1 MHTHI
6 SRLAG
11 VIFMLLLSYA
21 RCDALDIRER
31 AAMIDSLQGQL
42 SIAASAAD
50 SIKPLYEIF
59 DMSYGVERNKL
70 ANQLYITAK
79 QAKNDHVRLDML
91 RNISNQN
98 WRNDSIL
105 RYVSHELDGMK
116 QTPEVI
122 STRLFN
128 DMICIDNLLF
138 NEHASRTHE
147 QLLEYVRRYSNELP
161 TDNYD
166 RAVLLYAVCRYLGE
180 ETRGDLLENYLEL
193 LDRLVETMDLPDG
206 AVRRLI
212 YNRAAPIFFENGNYP
227 KVIETDMKLLHEIDS
242 LQLSYENEGRVYYNA
257 PIHRYKSYRRML
269 GCFPVLSDSD
279 VEDIYG
285 KILSLADRNPT
296 VASDLEHNERAHIYY
311 AMATGDYQ
319 RAKKMLLKQVD
330 APAHTALR
338 LSMLRMLKDAA
349 NKTGDEQ
356 ILLEVSQE
364 LNEELERQL
373 DSKCQERTRE
383 LELVYDLSNRLH
395 RNLQLEE
402 SSHLSTLRTRTTAIV
417 VGSVTLIGLAIL
429 ITILYRQNRRNS
441 RLANSLQHTNERLQ
455 KELDDLRGI
464 QEELTTLRDETRAA
478 DRRKTEFVNNMS
490 HEVKVPLATIAEY
503 AQLITD
509 CIPEKQ
515 RAYLERFAS
524 IIHLNVKL
532 VTRLVNDVLDTES
545 IENDQ
550 LSLEIRPAAVNDI
563 CRLAIDNVFECG
575 RPDKPGINFV
585 FKPGGD
591 NDLLVETDGQRVS
604 QVLVN
609 LLTNAV
615 KFSEKGTITLS
626 YSIDPAAN
634 RLEFVVADQGSGI
647 PDGQE
652 EAIFDRFRRLDHTTP
667 GFGLGL
673 YISRLIAS
681 VLGGSLNVDTAYRG
695 GARFVFTIPA
705 KAQQ

>member
-1 MHTHI
+1 MHIHI

-11 VIFMLLLSYA
+11 IIFLLFLSYTH
-21 RCDALDIRER
+21 CNALDSRER

-42 SIAASAAD
+42 SIAPTAAD
-50 SIKPLYEIF
+50 SIKPLYDIF
-59 DMSYGVERNKL
+59 DMSYGLERDKL
-70 ANQLYITAK
+70 AHQLYLTAR
-79 QAKNDHVRLDML
+79 QAKNDPVRLDML
-91 RNISNQN
+91 RNIANQN

-105 RYVSHELDGMK
+105 QYVSSELKSMK

-122 STRLFN
+122 STRLFT

-138 NEHASRTHE
+138 NEHAGRSRE
-147 QLLEYVRRYSNELP
+147 QLLEYVRRYSNEVP
-161 TDNYD
+161 SDDYD

-180 ETRGDLLENYLEL
+180 ETRGDLLENYLER
-193 LDRLVETMDLPDG
+193 LDKLVETMNLPDG

-242 LQLSYENEGRVYYNA
+242 LQLSYEEEGRVYYNA

-269 GCFPVLSDSD
+269 GCFPVLSDSE
-279 VEDIYG
+279 VEDLYG
-285 KILSLADRNPT
+285 KILSLADMNT
-296 VASDLEHNERAHIYY
+296 TIAGDLERNERAHIYY

-319 RAKKMLLKQVD
+319 RAKKMLLKQID
-330 APAHTALR
+330 SPAHTALR

-349 NKTGDEQ
+349 NKTGDGQ
-356 ILLEVSQE
+356 ILLEASQE
-364 LNEELERQL
+364 LNNELERQL
-373 DSKCQERTRE
+373 DTKCQERTRE
-383 LELVYDLSNRLH
+383 LELVYDLSDLLH
-395 RNLQLEE
+395 RNSQLEE
-402 SSHLSTLRTRTTAIV
+402 SSHLTTLRARTIV
-417 VGSVTLIGLAIL
+417 TVIGAVAFIGLAL
-429 ITILYRQNRRNS
+429 LAAMLYRQNRRNR
-441 RLANSLQHTNERLQ
+441 RLAHHLRRANEKLQ
-455 KELDDLRGI
+455 KERDDLKGI
-464 QEELTTLRDETRAA
+464 QEELTTLRDEARAA

-490 HEVKVPLATIAEY
+490 HEVKVPLAAIAEY

-509 CIPEKQ
+509 CIPENQ
-515 RAYLERFAS
+515 RAYLDRFAS
-524 IIHLNVKL
+524 IINLNVKL

-550 LSLEIRPAAVNDI
+550 LSLEIRPTAVNDI
-563 CRLAIDNVFECG
+563 CHLAIDNVFECG
-575 RPDKPGINFV
+575 RPDKSDINFV
-585 FKPGGD
+585 FKPGAD
-591 NDLLVETDGQRVS
+591 NSLLVETDGQRVS

-615 KFSEKGTITLS
+615 KFSEKGTVTLS
-626 YSIDPAAN
+626 YTVDTAAN
-634 RLEFVVADQGSGI
+634 KLEFTVTDQGIGI

-681 VLGGSLNVDTAYRG
+681 VLGGSLKVDTAYRG
-695 GARFVFTIPA
+695 GARFIFTIPVR
-705 KAQQ
+705 AQQ

>member
-1 MHTHI
+1 MHIHI

-11 VIFMLLLSYA
+11 IIFLLFLSYTH
-21 RCDALDIRER
+21 CNALDRRER

-42 SIAASAAD
+42 SIAPTAAD
-50 SIKPLYEIF
+50 SIKPLYDIF
-59 DMSYGVERNKL
+59 DMSYGLERDKL
-70 ANQLYITAK
+70 AHQLYLTAR
-79 QAKNDHVRLDML
+79 QAKNDPVRLDML
-91 RNISNQN
+91 RNIANQN

-105 RYVSHELDGMK
+105 QYVSSELKSMK

-122 STRLFN
+122 STRLFT

-138 NEHASRTHE
+138 NEHAGRSRE
-147 QLLEYVRRYSNELP
+147 QLLEYVRRYSNEVP
-161 TDNYD
+161 SDDYD

-180 ETRGDLLENYLEL
+180 ETRGDLLENYLER
-193 LDRLVETMDLPDG
+193 LDKLVETMNLPDG

-242 LQLSYENEGRVYYNA
+242 LQLSYEEEGRVYYNA

-269 GCFPVLSDSD
+269 GCFPVLSDSE
-279 VEDIYG
+279 VEDLYG
-285 KILSLADRNPT
+285 KILSLADMNT
-296 VASDLEHNERAHIYY
+296 TIAGDLERNERAHIYY

-319 RAKKMLLKQVD
+319 RAKKMLLKQID
-330 APAHTALR
+330 SPAHTALR

-349 NKTGDEQ
+349 NKTGDGQ
-356 ILLEVSQE
+356 ILLEASQE
-364 LNEELERQL
+364 LNNELERQL
-373 DSKCQERTRE
+373 DTKCQERTRE
-383 LELVYDLSNRLH
+383 LELVYDLSDLLH
-395 RNLQLEE
+395 RNSQLEE
-402 SSHLSTLRTRTTAIV
+402 SSHLTTLRARTIV
-417 VGSVTLIGLAIL
+417 TVIGAVAFIGLAL
-429 ITILYRQNRRNS
+429 LAAMLYRQNRRNR
-441 RLANSLQHTNERLQ
+441 RLAHHLRRANEKLQ
-455 KELDDLRGI
+455 KERDDLKGI
-464 QEELTTLRDETRAA
+464 QEELTTLRDEARAA

-490 HEVKVPLATIAEY
+490 HEVKVPLAAIAEY

-509 CIPEKQ
+509 CIPENQ
-515 RAYLERFAS
+515 RAYLDRFAS
-524 IIHLNVKL
+524 IINLNVKL

-550 LSLEIRPAAVNDI
+550 LSLEIRPTAVNDI
-563 CRLAIDNVFECG
+563 CHLAIDNVFECG
-575 RPDKPGINFV
+575 RPDKSDINFV
-585 FKPGGD
+585 FKPGAD
-591 NDLLVETDGQRVS
+591 NSLLVETDGQRVS

-615 KFSEKGTITLS
+615 KFSEKGTVTLS
-626 YSIDPAAN
+626 YTVDTAAN
-634 RLEFVVADQGSGI
+634 KLEFTVTDQGIGI

-681 VLGGSLNVDTAYRG
+681 VLGGSLKVDTAYRG
-695 GARFVFTIPA
+695 GARFVFTIPVR
-705 KAQQ
+705 AQQ

>member
-1 MHTHI
+1 MHIHI

-11 VIFMLLLSYA
+11 IIFLLFLSYTH
-21 RCDALDIRER
+21 CNALDSRER

-42 SIAASAAD
+42 SIAPTAAD
-50 SIKPLYEIF
+50 SIKPLYDIF
-59 DMSYGVERNKL
+59 DMSYGLERDKL
-70 ANQLYITAK
+70 AHQLYLTAR
-79 QAKNDHVRLDML
+79 QAKNDPVRLDML
-91 RNISNQN
+91 RNIANQN

-105 RYVSHELDGMK
+105 QYVSSELKSMK

-122 STRLFN
+122 STRLFT

-138 NEHASRTHE
+138 NEHAGHSRE
-147 QLLEYVRRYSNELP
+147 QLLEYVRRYSNEVP
-161 TDNYD
+161 SDDYD

-180 ETRGDLLENYLEL
+180 ETRGDLLENYLER
-193 LDRLVETMDLPDG
+193 LDKLVETMNLPDG

-242 LQLSYENEGRVYYNA
+242 LQLSYEEEGRVYYNA

-269 GCFPVLSDSD
+269 GCFPVLSDSE
-279 VEDIYG
+279 VEDLYG
-285 KILSLADRNPT
+285 KILSLADMNT
-296 VASDLEHNERAHIYY
+296 TIAGDLERNERAHIYY

-319 RAKKMLLKQVD
+319 RAKKMLLKQID
-330 APAHTALR
+330 SPAHTALR

-349 NKTGDEQ
+349 NKTGDGQ
-356 ILLEVSQE
+356 ILLEASQE
-364 LNEELERQL
+364 LNNELERQL
-373 DSKCQERTRE
+373 DTKCQERTRE
-383 LELVYDLSNRLH
+383 LELVYDLSDLLH
-395 RNLQLEE
+395 RNSQLEE
-402 SSHLSTLRTRTTAIV
+402 SSHLTTLRARTIV
-417 VGSVTLIGLAIL
+417 TVIGAVAFIGLAL
-429 ITILYRQNRRNS
+429 LAAMLYRQNRRNR
-441 RLANSLQHTNERLQ
+441 RLAHHLRRANEKLQ
-455 KELDDLRGI
+455 KERDDLKGI
-464 QEELTTLRDETRAA
+464 QEELTTLRDEARAA

-490 HEVKVPLATIAEY
+490 HEVKVPLAAIAEY

-509 CIPEKQ
+509 CIPENQ
-515 RAYLERFAS
+515 RAYLDRFAS
-524 IIHLNVKL
+524 IINLNVKL

-550 LSLEIRPAAVNDI
+550 LSLEIRPTAVNDI
-563 CRLAIDNVFECG
+563 CHLAIDNVFECG
-575 RPDKPGINFV
+575 RPDKSDINFV
-585 FKPGGD
+585 FKPGAD
-591 NDLLVETDGQRVS
+591 NSLLVETDGQRVS

-615 KFSEKGTITLS
+615 KFSEKGTVTLS
-626 YSIDPAAN
+626 YTVDTAAN
-634 RLEFVVADQGSGI
+634 KLEFTVTDQGIGI

-681 VLGGSLNVDTAYRG
+681 VLGGSLKVDTAYRG
-695 GARFVFTIPA
+695 GARFIFTIPVR
-705 KAQQ
+705 AQQ

>member
-1 MHTHI
+1 MHIHI

-11 VIFMLLLSYA
+11 IIFLLFLSYTH
-21 RCDALDIRER
+21 CNALDSRER

-42 SIAASAAD
+42 SIAPTAAD
-50 SIKPLYEIF
+50 SIKPLYDIF
-59 DMSYGVERNKL
+59 DMSYGLERDKL
-70 ANQLYITAK
+70 AHQLYLTAR
-79 QAKNDHVRLDML
+79 QAKNDPVRLDML
-91 RNISNQN
+91 RNIANQN

-105 RYVSHELDGMK
+105 QYVSSELKSMK

-122 STRLFN
+122 STRLFT

-138 NEHASRTHE
+138 NEHAGRSRE
-147 QLLEYVRRYSNELP
+147 QLLEYVRRYSNEVP
-161 TDNYD
+161 SDDYD

-180 ETRGDLLENYLEL
+180 ETRGDLLENYLER
-193 LDRLVETMDLPDG
+193 LDKLVETMNLPDG

-242 LQLSYENEGRVYYNA
+242 LQLSYEEEGRVYYNA

-269 GCFPVLSDSD
+269 GCFPVLSDSE
-279 VEDIYG
+279 VEDLYG
-285 KILSLADRNPT
+285 KILSLADMNT
-296 VASDLEHNERAHIYY
+296 TIAGDLERNERAHIYY

-319 RAKKMLLKQVD
+319 RAKKMLLKQID
-330 APAHTALR
+330 SPAHTALR

-349 NKTGDEQ
+349 NKTGDGQ
-356 ILLEVSQE
+356 ILLEASQE
-364 LNEELERQL
+364 LNNELERQL
-373 DSKCQERTRE
+373 DTKCQERTRE
-383 LELVYDLSNRLH
+383 LELVYDLSDLLH
-395 RNLQLEE
+395 RNSQLEE
-402 SSHLSTLRTRTTAIV
+402 SSHLTTLRARTIV
-417 VGSVTLIGLAIL
+417 TVIGAVAFIGLAL
-429 ITILYRQNRRNS
+429 LAAMLYRQNRRNR
-441 RLANSLQHTNERLQ
+441 RLAHHLRRANEKLQ
-455 KELDDLRGI
+455 KERDDLKGI
-464 QEELTTLRDETRAA
+464 QEELTTLRDEARAA

-490 HEVKVPLATIAEY
+490 HEVKVPLAAIAEY

-509 CIPEKQ
+509 CIPENQ
-515 RAYLERFAS
+515 RAYLDRFAS
-524 IIHLNVKL
+524 IINLNVKL

-550 LSLEIRPAAVNDI
+550 LSLEIRPTAVNDI
-563 CRLAIDNVFECG
+563 CHLAIDNVFECG
-575 RPDKPGINFV
+575 RPDKSDINFV
-585 FKPGGD
+585 FKPGAD
-591 NDLLVETDGQRVS
+591 NSLLVETDGQRVS

-615 KFSEKGTITLS
+615 KFSEKGTVTLS
-626 YSIDPAAN
+626 YTVDTAAN
-634 RLEFVVADQGSGI
+634 KLEFTVTDQGIGI

-681 VLGGSLNVDTAYRG
+681 VLGGSLKVDTAYRG
-695 GARFVFTIPA
+695 GARFVFTIPVR
-705 KAQQ
+705 AQQ

>member
-1 MHTHI
+1 MHIHI

-11 VIFMLLLSYA
+11 IIFLLFLSYTH
-21 RCDALDIRER
+21 CNALDSRER

-42 SIAASAAD
+42 SIAPTAAD
-50 SIKPLYEIF
+50 SIKPLYDIF
-59 DMSYGVERNKL
+59 DMSYGLERDKL
-70 ANQLYITAK
+70 AHQLYLTAR
-79 QAKNDHVRLDML
+79 QAKNDPVRLDML
-91 RNISNQN
+91 RNIANQN

-105 RYVSHELDGMK
+105 QYVCSELKSMK

-122 STRLFN
+122 STRLFT

-138 NEHASRTHE
+138 NEHAGRSRE
-147 QLLEYVRRYSNELP
+147 QLLEYVRRYSNEVP
-161 TDNYD
+161 SDDYD

-180 ETRGDLLENYLEL
+180 ETRGDLLENYLER
-193 LDRLVETMDLPDG
+193 LDKLVETMNLPDG

-242 LQLSYENEGRVYYNA
+242 LQLSYEEEGRVYYNA

-269 GCFPVLSDSD
+269 GCFPVLSDSE
-279 VEDIYG
+279 VEDLYG
-285 KILSLADRNPT
+285 KILSLADMNT
-296 VASDLEHNERAHIYY
+296 TIAGDLERNERAHIYY

-319 RAKKMLLKQVD
+319 RAKKMLLKQID
-330 APAHTALR
+330 SPAHTALR

-349 NKTGDEQ
+349 NKTGDGQ
-356 ILLEVSQE
+356 ILLEASQE
-364 LNEELERQL
+364 LNNELERQL
-373 DSKCQERTRE
+373 DTKCQERTRE
-383 LELVYDLSNRLH
+383 LELVYDLSDLLH
-395 RNLQLEE
+395 RNSQLEE
-402 SSHLSTLRTRTTAIV
+402 SSHLTTLRARTIV
-417 VGSVTLIGLAIL
+417 TVIGAVAFIGLAL
-429 ITILYRQNRRNS
+429 LAAMLYRQNRRNR
-441 RLANSLQHTNERLQ
+441 RLAHHLRRANEKLQ
-455 KELDDLRGI
+455 KERDDLKGI
-464 QEELTTLRDETRAA
+464 QEELTTLRDEARAA

-490 HEVKVPLATIAEY
+490 HEVKVPLAAIAEY

-509 CIPEKQ
+509 CIPENQ
-515 RAYLERFAS
+515 RAYLDRFAS
-524 IIHLNVKL
+524 IINLNVKL

-550 LSLEIRPAAVNDI
+550 LSLEIRPTAVNDI
-563 CRLAIDNVFECG
+563 CHLAIDNVFECG
-575 RPDKPGINFV
+575 RPDKSDINFV
-585 FKPGGD
+585 FKPGAD
-591 NDLLVETDGQRVS
+591 NSLLVETDGQRVS

-615 KFSEKGTITLS
+615 KFSEKGTVTLS
-626 YSIDPAAN
+626 YTVDTAAN
-634 RLEFVVADQGSGI
+634 KLEFTVTDQGIGI

-681 VLGGSLNVDTAYRG
+681 VLGGSLKVDTSYRG
-695 GARFVFTIPA
+695 GARFVFTIPVR
-705 KAQQ
+705 AQQ

>member
-1 MHTHI
+1 MHIHI

-11 VIFMLLLSYA
+11 AVILLLLSYA
-21 RCDALDIRER
+21 PCRALDSRER

-42 SIAASAAD
+42 SIAPSATD
-50 SIKPLYEIF
+50 SIKPLYDIF
-59 DMSYGVERNKL
+59 DMSYGPERDRL
-70 ANQLYITAK
+70 ANQLYLTAK
-79 QAKNDHVRLDML
+79 QAQNDHVRLDML
-91 RNISNQN
+91 RNIANQN
-98 WRNDSIL
+98 WRNDSVL
-105 RYVSHELDGMK
+105 RYVSRELQGMK

-122 STRLFN
+122 STRLFT
-128 DMICIDNLLF
+128 DMIGIDNLLF
-138 NEHASRTHE
+138 NEQAGRSRE
-147 QLLEYVRRYSNELP
+147 QLLEYVRRYSNEVP
-161 TDNYD
+161 DNDYD

-180 ETRGDLLENYLEL
+180 ETRGELLENYLER
-193 LDRLVETMDLPDG
+193 LDKLVETMNLPDG

-227 KVIETDMKLLHEIDS
+227 KVMETDMKLLHEIDS
-242 LQLSYENEGRVYYNA
+242 LQLSYEEEGRVYYNA

-269 GCFPVLSDSD
+269 GCYPVLNDSE
-279 VEDIYG
+279 VEDLYG
-285 KILSLADRNPT
+285 KILSLADMNT
-296 VASDLEHNERAHIYY
+296 TIAGDLERNERAHIYY

-319 RAKKMLLKQVD
+319 RAKKMLLRQVD
-330 APAHTALR
+330 APAHVALR

-364 LNEELERQL
+364 LNKELERQL
-373 DSKCQERTRE
+373 DTKCQERTRE
-383 LELVYDLSNRLH
+383 LELVYDLSDLLH
-395 RNLQLEE
+395 RNSQLEE
-402 SSHLSTLRTRTTAIV
+402 SSHLTTLRARTIVSV
-417 VGSVTLIGLAIL
+417 VGSVALIGLAL
-429 ITILYRQNRRNS
+429 LAAMLYRQNRRNR
-441 RLANSLQHTNERLQ
+441 RLAHHLRRANEKLQ
-455 KELDDLRGI
+455 KERDDLRGI
-464 QEELTTLRDETRAA
+464 QEELTTLRDEARAA

-490 HEVKVPLATIAEY
+490 HEVKVPLAAIAEY

-509 CIPEKQ
+509 CIPESQ
-515 RAYLERFAS
+515 RAYLDRFAA
-524 IIHLNVKL
+524 IINLNVRL
-532 VTRLVNDVLDTES
+532 VTRLVNDVLETES
-545 IENDQ
+545 IENNK
-550 LSLEIRPAAVNDI
+550 LSLEIRPTSVNDM

-626 YSIDPAAN
+626 YSLDTAAN
-634 RLEFVVADQGSGI
+634 KLEFVVTDQGIGI

-681 VLGGSLNVDTAYRG
+681 VLGGSLRVDTAYRS

-705 KAQQ
+705 KAL

>member
-1 MHTHI
+1 MHIHI

-11 VIFMLLLSYA
+11 IIFLLFLSYTH
-21 RCDALDIRER
+21 CNALDSRER

-42 SIAASAAD
+42 SIAPTAAD
-50 SIKPLYEIF
+50 SIKPLYDIF
-59 DMSYGVERNKL
+59 DMSYGLERDKL
-70 ANQLYITAK
+70 AHQLYLTAR
-79 QAKNDHVRLDML
+79 QAKNDPVRLDML
-91 RNISNQN
+91 RNIANQN

-105 RYVSHELDGMK
+105 QYVSSELKSMK

-122 STRLFN
+122 STRLFT

-138 NEHASRTHE
+138 NEHAGRSRE
-147 QLLEYVRRYSNELP
+147 QLLEYVRRYSNEVP
-161 TDNYD
+161 SDDYD

-180 ETRGDLLENYLEL
+180 ETRGDLLENYLER
-193 LDRLVETMDLPDG
+193 LDKLVETMNLPDG

-242 LQLSYENEGRVYYNA
+242 LQLSYEEEGRVYYNA

-269 GCFPVLSDSD
+269 GCFPVLSDSE
-279 VEDIYG
+279 VEDLYG
-285 KILSLADRNPT
+285 KILSLADMNT
-296 VASDLEHNERAHIYY
+296 TIAGDLERNERAHIYY

-319 RAKKMLLKQVD
+319 RAKKMLLKQID
-330 APAHTALR
+330 SPAHTALR

-349 NKTGDEQ
+349 NKTGDGQ
-356 ILLEVSQE
+356 ILLEASQE
-364 LNEELERQL
+364 LNNELERQL
-373 DSKCQERTRE
+373 DTKCQERTRE
-383 LELVYDLSNRLH
+383 LELVYDLSDLLH
-395 RNLQLEE
+395 RNSQLEE
-402 SSHLSTLRTRTTAIV
+402 SSHLTTLRARTIV
-417 VGSVTLIGLAIL
+417 TVIGAVAFIGLAL
-429 ITILYRQNRRNS
+429 LAAMLYRQNRRNR
-441 RLANSLQHTNERLQ
+441 RLAHHLRRANEKLQ
-455 KELDDLRGI
+455 KERDDLKGI
-464 QEELTTLRDETRAA
+464 QEELTTLRDEARAA

-490 HEVKVPLATIAEY
+490 HEVKVPLAAIAEY

-509 CIPEKQ
+509 CIPENQ
-515 RAYLERFAS
+515 RAYLYRFAS
-524 IIHLNVKL
+524 IINLNVKL

-550 LSLEIRPAAVNDI
+550 LSLEIRPTAVNDI
-563 CRLAIDNVFECG
+563 CHLAIDNVFECG
-575 RPDKPGINFV
+575 RPDKSDINFV
-585 FKPGGD
+585 FKPGAD
-591 NDLLVETDGQRVS
+591 NSLLVETDGQRVS

-615 KFSEKGTITLS
+615 KFSEKGTVTLS
-626 YSIDPAAN
+626 YTVDTAAN
-634 RLEFVVADQGSGI
+634 KLEFTVTDQGIGI

-681 VLGGSLNVDTAYRG
+681 VLGGSLKVDTAYRG
-695 GARFVFTIPA
+695 GARFVFTIPVR
-705 KAQQ
+705 AQQ

>member
-1 MHTHI
+1 MHIHI

-11 VIFMLLLSYA
+11 IIFLLFLSYTH
-21 RCDALDIRER
+21 CNALDSRER

-42 SIAASAAD
+42 SIAPTAAD
-50 SIKPLYEIF
+50 SIKPLYDIF
-59 DMSYGVERNKL
+59 DMSYGLERDKL
-70 ANQLYITAK
+70 AHQLYLTAR
-79 QAKNDHVRLDML
+79 QAKNDPVRLDML
-91 RNISNQN
+91 RNIANQN

-105 RYVSHELDGMK
+105 QYVCSELKSMK

-122 STRLFN
+122 STRLFT

-138 NEHASRTHE
+138 NEHAGRSRE
-147 QLLEYVRRYSNELP
+147 QLLEYVRRYSNEVP
-161 TDNYD
+161 SDDYD

-180 ETRGDLLENYLEL
+180 ETRGDLLENYLDR
-193 LDRLVETMDLPDG
+193 LDKLVETMNLPDG

-242 LQLSYENEGRVYYNA
+242 LQLSYEEEGRVYYNA

-269 GCFPVLSDSD
+269 GCFPVLSDSE
-279 VEDIYG
+279 VEDLYG
-285 KILSLADRNPT
+285 KILSLADMNT
-296 VASDLEHNERAHIYY
+296 TIAGDLERNERAHIYY

-319 RAKKMLLKQVD
+319 RAKKMLLKQID
-330 APAHTALR
+330 SPAHTALR

-349 NKTGDEQ
+349 NKTGDGQ
-356 ILLEVSQE
+356 ILLEASQE
-364 LNEELERQL
+364 LNNELERQL
-373 DSKCQERTRE
+373 DTKCQERTRE
-383 LELVYDLSNRLH
+383 LELVYDLSDLLH
-395 RNLQLEE
+395 RNSQLEE
-402 SSHLSTLRTRTTAIV
+402 SSHLTTLRARTIV
-417 VGSVTLIGLAIL
+417 TVIGAVAFIGLAL
-429 ITILYRQNRRNS
+429 LAAMLYRQNRRNR
-441 RLANSLQHTNERLQ
+441 RLAHHLRRANEKLQ
-455 KELDDLRGI
+455 KERDDLKGI
-464 QEELTTLRDETRAA
+464 QEELTTLRDEARAA

-490 HEVKVPLATIAEY
+490 HEVKVPLAAIAEY

-509 CIPEKQ
+509 CIPENQ
-515 RAYLERFAS
+515 RAYLDRFAS
-524 IIHLNVKL
+524 IINLNVKL

-550 LSLEIRPAAVNDI
+550 LSLEIRPTAVNDI
-563 CRLAIDNVFECG
+563 CHLAIDNVFECG
-575 RPDKPGINFV
+575 RPDKSDINFV
-585 FKPGGD
+585 FKPGAD
-591 NDLLVETDGQRVS
+591 NSLLVETDGQRVS

-615 KFSEKGTITLS
+615 KFSEKGTVTLS
-626 YSIDPAAN
+626 YTVDTAAN
-634 RLEFVVADQGSGI
+634 KLEFTVTDQGIGI

-681 VLGGSLNVDTAYRG
+681 VLGGSLKVDTAYRG
-695 GARFVFTIPA
+695 GARFVFTIPVR
-705 KAQQ
+705 AQQ

>member
-1 MHTHI
+1 MHIHI

-11 VIFMLLLSYA
+11 IIFLLFLSYTH
-21 RCDALDIRER
+21 CNALDSRER

-42 SIAASAAD
+42 SIAPTAAD
-50 SIKPLYEIF
+50 SIKPLYDIF
-59 DMSYGVERNKL
+59 DMSYGLERDKL
-70 ANQLYITAK
+70 AHQLYLTAR
-79 QAKNDHVRLDML
+79 QAKNDPVRLDML
-91 RNISNQN
+91 RNIANQN

-105 RYVSHELDGMK
+105 QYVSSELKSMK

-122 STRLFN
+122 STRLFT

-138 NEHASRTHE
+138 NEHAGRSRE
-147 QLLEYVRRYSNELP
+147 QLLEYVRRYSNEVP
-161 TDNYD
+161 SDDYD

-180 ETRGDLLENYLEL
+180 ETRGDLLENYLER
-193 LDRLVETMDLPDG
+193 LDKLVETMNLPDG

-242 LQLSYENEGRVYYNA
+242 LQLSYEEEGRVYYNA

-269 GCFPVLSDSD
+269 GCFPVLSDSE
-279 VEDIYG
+279 VEDLYG
-285 KILSLADRNPT
+285 KILSLADMNT
-296 VASDLEHNERAHIYY
+296 TIAGDLERNERAHIYY

-319 RAKKMLLKQVD
+319 RAKKMLLKQID
-330 APAHTALR
+330 SPAHTALR

-349 NKTGDEQ
+349 NKTGDGQ
-356 ILLEVSQE
+356 ILLEASQE
-364 LNEELERQL
+364 LNNELERQL
-373 DSKCQERTRE
+373 DTKCQERTRE
-383 LELVYDLSNRLH
+383 LELVYDLSDLLH
-395 RNLQLEE
+395 RNSQLEE
-402 SSHLSTLRTRTTAIV
+402 SSHLTTLRARTIV
-417 VGSVTLIGLAIL
+417 TVIGAVAFIGLAL
-429 ITILYRQNRRNS
+429 LAAMLYRQNRRNR
-441 RLANSLQHTNERLQ
+441 RLAHHLRRANEKLQ
-455 KELDDLRGI
+455 KERDDLKGI
-464 QEELTTLRDETRAA
+464 QEELTTLRDEARAA

-490 HEVKVPLATIAEY
+490 HEVKVPLAAIAEY

-509 CIPEKQ
+509 CIPENQ
-515 RAYLERFAS
+515 RAYLDRFAS
-524 IIHLNVKL
+524 IINLNVKL

-550 LSLEIRPAAVNDI
+550 LSLEIRPTAVNDI
-563 CRLAIDNVFECG
+563 CHLAIDNVFECG
-575 RPDKPGINFV
+575 RPDKSDINFV
-585 FKPGGD
+585 FKPGAD
-591 NDLLVETDGQRVS
+591 NSLLVETDGQRVS

-615 KFSEKGTITLS
+615 KFSEKGTVTLS
-626 YSIDPAAN
+626 YTVDTAAN
-634 RLEFVVADQGSGI
+634 KLEFTVTDQGIGI

-681 VLGGSLNVDTAYRG
+681 VLGGSLKVDTSYRG
-695 GARFVFTIPA
+695 GARFVFTIPVR
-705 KAQQ
+705 AQQ

>member
-1 MHTHI
+1 MHIHI

-11 VIFMLLLSYA
+11 IIFLLFLSYTH
-21 RCDALDIRER
+21 CNALDSRER

-42 SIAASAAD
+42 SIAPTAAD
-50 SIKPLYEIF
+50 SIKPLYDIF
-59 DMSYGVERNKL
+59 DMSYGLERDKL
-70 ANQLYITAK
+70 AHQLYLTAR
-79 QAKNDHVRLDML
+79 QAKNDLVRLDML
-91 RNISNQN
+91 RNIANQN

-105 RYVSHELDGMK
+105 QYVCSELKSMK

-122 STRLFN
+122 STRLFT

-138 NEHASRTHE
+138 NEHAGRSRE
-147 QLLEYVRRYSNELP
+147 QLLEYVRRYSNEVP
-161 TDNYD
+161 SDDYD

-180 ETRGDLLENYLEL
+180 ETRGDLLENYLER
-193 LDRLVETMDLPDG
+193 LDKLVETMNLPDG

-242 LQLSYENEGRVYYNA
+242 LQLSYEEEGRVYYNA

-269 GCFPVLSDSD
+269 GCFPVLSDSE
-279 VEDIYG
+279 VEDLYG
-285 KILSLADRNPT
+285 KILSLADMNT
-296 VASDLEHNERAHIYY
+296 TIAGDLERNERAHIYY

-319 RAKKMLLKQVD
+319 RAKKMLLKQID
-330 APAHTALR
+330 SPAHTALR

-349 NKTGDEQ
+349 NKTGDGQ
-356 ILLEVSQE
+356 ILLEASQE
-364 LNEELERQL
+364 LNNELERQL
-373 DSKCQERTRE
+373 DTKCQERTRE
-383 LELVYDLSNRLH
+383 LELVYDLSDLLH
-395 RNLQLEE
+395 RNSQLEE
-402 SSHLSTLRTRTTAIV
+402 SSHLTTLRARTIV
-417 VGSVTLIGLAIL
+417 TVIGAVAFIGLAL
-429 ITILYRQNRRNS
+429 LAAMLYRQNRRNR
-441 RLANSLQHTNERLQ
+441 RLAHHLRRANEKLQ
-455 KELDDLRGI
+455 KERDDLKGI
-464 QEELTTLRDETRAA
+464 QEELTTLRDEARAA

-490 HEVKVPLATIAEY
+490 HEVKVPLAAIAEY

-509 CIPEKQ
+509 CIPENQ
-515 RAYLERFAS
+515 RAYLDRFAS
-524 IIHLNVKL
+524 IINLNVKL

-550 LSLEIRPAAVNDI
+550 LSLEIRPTAVNDI
-563 CRLAIDNVFECG
+563 CHLAIDNVFECG
-575 RPDKPGINFV
+575 RPDKSDINFV
-585 FKPGGD
+585 FKPGAD
-591 NDLLVETDGQRVS
+591 NSLLLETDGQRVS

-615 KFSEKGTITLS
+615 KFSEKGTVTLS
-626 YSIDPAAN
+626 YTVDTAAN
-634 RLEFVVADQGSGI
+634 KLEFTVTDQGIGI

-681 VLGGSLNVDTAYRG
+681 VLGGSLKVDTSYRG
-695 GARFVFTIPA
+695 GARFVFTIPVR
-705 KAQQ
+705 AQQ

>member
-1 MHTHI
+1 MHIHI

-11 VIFMLLLSYA
+11 IIFLLFLSYTH
-21 RCDALDIRER
+21 CNALDSRER

-42 SIAASAAD
+42 SIAPTAAD
-50 SIKPLYEIF
+50 SIKPLYDIF
-59 DMSYGVERNKL
+59 DMSYGLERDKL
-70 ANQLYITAK
+70 AHQLYLTAR
-79 QAKNDHVRLDML
+79 QAKNDLVRLDML
-91 RNISNQN
+91 RNIANQN

-105 RYVSHELDGMK
+105 QYVSSELKSMK

-122 STRLFN
+122 STRLFT

-138 NEHASRTHE
+138 NEHAGRSRE
-147 QLLEYVRRYSNELP
+147 QLLEYVRRYSNEVP
-161 TDNYD
+161 SDDYD

-180 ETRGDLLENYLEL
+180 ETRGDLLENYLER
-193 LDRLVETMDLPDG
+193 LDKLVETMNLPDG

-242 LQLSYENEGRVYYNA
+242 LQLSYEEEGRVYYNA

-269 GCFPVLSDSD
+269 GCFPVLSDSE
-279 VEDIYG
+279 VEDLYG
-285 KILSLADRNPT
+285 KILSLADMNT
-296 VASDLEHNERAHIYY
+296 TIAGDLERNERAHIYY

-319 RAKKMLLKQVD
+319 RAKKMLLKQID
-330 APAHTALR
+330 SPAHTALR

-349 NKTGDEQ
+349 NKTGDGQ
-356 ILLEVSQE
+356 ILLEASQE
-364 LNEELERQL
+364 LNNELERQL
-373 DSKCQERTRE
+373 DTKCQERTRE
-383 LELVYDLSNRLH
+383 LELVYDLSDLLH
-395 RNLQLEE
+395 RNSQLEE
-402 SSHLSTLRTRTTAIV
+402 SSHLTTLRARTIV
-417 VGSVTLIGLAIL
+417 TVIGAVAFIGLAL
-429 ITILYRQNRRNS
+429 LAAMLYRQNRRNR
-441 RLANSLQHTNERLQ
+441 RLAHHLRRANEKLQ
-455 KELDDLRGI
+455 KERDDLKGI
-464 QEELTTLRDETRAA
+464 QEELTTLRDEARAA

-490 HEVKVPLATIAEY
+490 HEVKVPLAAIAEY

-509 CIPEKQ
+509 CIPENQ
-515 RAYLERFAS
+515 RAYLDRFAS
-524 IIHLNVKL
+524 IINLNVKL

-550 LSLEIRPAAVNDI
+550 LSLEIRPTAVNDI
-563 CRLAIDNVFECG
+563 CHLAIDNVFECG
-575 RPDKPGINFV
+575 RPDKSDINFV
-585 FKPGGD
+585 FKPGAD
-591 NDLLVETDGQRVS
+591 NSLLVETDGQRVS

-615 KFSEKGTITLS
+615 KFSEKGTVTLS
-626 YSIDPAAN
+626 YTVDTAAN
-634 RLEFVVADQGSGI
+634 KLEFTVTDQGIGI

-681 VLGGSLNVDTAYRG
+681 VLGGSLKVDTSYRG
-695 GARFVFTIPA
+695 GARFVFTIPVR
-705 KAQQ
+705 AQQ

>member
-1 MHTHI
+1 MHIHI

-11 VIFMLLLSYA
+11 IIFLLFLSYTH
-21 RCDALDIRER
+21 CNALDSRER

-42 SIAASAAD
+42 SIAPTAAD
-50 SIKPLYEIF
+50 SIKPLYDIF
-59 DMSYGVERNKL
+59 DMSYGLERDKL
-70 ANQLYITAK
+70 AHQLYLTAR
-79 QAKNDHVRLDML
+79 QAKNDPVRLDML
-91 RNISNQN
+91 RNIANQN

-105 RYVSHELDGMK
+105 QYVCSELKSMK

-122 STRLFN
+122 STRLFT

-138 NEHASRTHE
+138 NEHAGRSRE
-147 QLLEYVRRYSNELP
+147 QLLEYVRRYSNEVP
-161 TDNYD
+161 SDDYD

-180 ETRGDLLENYLEL
+180 ETRGDLLENYLEK
-193 LDRLVETMDLPDG
+193 LDKLVETMNLPDG

-242 LQLSYENEGRVYYNA
+242 LQLSYEEEGRVYYNA

-269 GCFPVLSDSD
+269 GCFPVLSDSE
-279 VEDIYG
+279 VEDLYG
-285 KILSLADRNPT
+285 KILSLADMNT
-296 VASDLEHNERAHIYY
+296 TIAGDLERNERAHIYY

-319 RAKKMLLKQVD
+319 RAKKMLLKQID
-330 APAHTALR
+330 SPAHTALR

-349 NKTGDEQ
+349 NKTGDGQ
-356 ILLEVSQE
+356 ILLEASQE
-364 LNEELERQL
+364 LNNELERQL
-373 DSKCQERTRE
+373 DTKCQERTRE
-383 LELVYDLSNRLH
+383 LELVYDLSDLLH
-395 RNLQLEE
+395 RNSQLEE
-402 SSHLSTLRTRTTAIV
+402 SSHLTTLRARTIV
-417 VGSVTLIGLAIL
+417 TVIGAVAFIGLAL
-429 ITILYRQNRRNS
+429 LAAMLYRQNRRNR
-441 RLANSLQHTNERLQ
+441 RLAHHLRRANEKLQ
-455 KELDDLRGI
+455 KERDDLKGI
-464 QEELTTLRDETRAA
+464 QEELTTLRDEARAA

-490 HEVKVPLATIAEY
+490 HEVKVPLAAIAEY

-509 CIPEKQ
+509 CIPENQ
-515 RAYLERFAS
+515 RAYLDRFAS
-524 IIHLNVKL
+524 IINLNVKL

-550 LSLEIRPAAVNDI
+550 LSLEIRPTAVNDI
-563 CRLAIDNVFECG
+563 CHLAIDNVFECG
-575 RPDKPGINFV
+575 RPDKSDINFV
-585 FKPGGD
+585 FKPGAD
-591 NDLLVETDGQRVS
+591 NSLLVETDGQRVS

-615 KFSEKGTITLS
+615 KFSEKGTVTLS
-626 YSIDPAAN
+626 YTVDTAAN
-634 RLEFVVADQGSGI
+634 KLEFTVTDQGIGI

-681 VLGGSLNVDTAYRG
+681 VLGGSLKVDTAYRG
-695 GARFVFTIPA
+695 GARFVFTIPVR
-705 KAQQ
+705 AQQ

>member
-1 MHTHI
+1 MHIHI

-11 VIFMLLLSYA
+11 IIFLLFLSYTH
-21 RCDALDIRER
+21 CNALDRRER

-42 SIAASAAD
+42 SIAPTAAD
-50 SIKPLYEIF
+50 SIKPLYDIF
-59 DMSYGVERNKL
+59 DMSYGLERDKL
-70 ANQLYITAK
+70 AHQLYLTAR
-79 QAKNDHVRLDML
+79 QAKNDPVRLDML
-91 RNISNQN
+91 RNIANQN

-105 RYVSHELDGMK
+105 QYVSSELKSMK

-122 STRLFN
+122 STRLFT

-138 NEHASRTHE
+138 NEHAGRSRE
-147 QLLEYVRRYSNELP
+147 QLLEYVRRYSNEVP
-161 TDNYD
+161 SDDYD

-180 ETRGDLLENYLEL
+180 ETRGDLLENYLER
-193 LDRLVETMDLPDG
+193 LDKLVETMNLPDG

-242 LQLSYENEGRVYYNA
+242 LQLSYEEEGRVYYNA

-269 GCFPVLSDSD
+269 GCFPVLSDSE
-279 VEDIYG
+279 VEDLYG
-285 KILSLADRNPT
+285 KILSLADMNT
-296 VASDLEHNERAHIYY
+296 TIAGDLERNERAHIYY

-319 RAKKMLLKQVD
+319 RAKKMLLKQID
-330 APAHTALR
+330 SPAHTALR

-349 NKTGDEQ
+349 NKTGDGQ
-356 ILLEVSQE
+356 ILLEASQE
-364 LNEELERQL
+364 LNNELERQL
-373 DSKCQERTRE
+373 DTKCQERTRE
-383 LELVYDLSNRLH
+383 LELVYDLSDLLH
-395 RNLQLEE
+395 RNSQLEE
-402 SSHLSTLRTRTTAIV
+402 SSHLTNLRARTIV
-417 VGSVTLIGLAIL
+417 TVIGAVAFIGLAL
-429 ITILYRQNRRNS
+429 LAAMLYRQNRRNR
-441 RLANSLQHTNERLQ
+441 RLAHHLRRANEKLQ
-455 KELDDLRGI
+455 KERDDLKGI
-464 QEELTTLRDETRAA
+464 QEELTTLRDEARAA

-490 HEVKVPLATIAEY
+490 HEVKVPLAAIAEY

-509 CIPEKQ
+509 CIPENQ
-515 RAYLERFAS
+515 RAYLDRFAS
-524 IIHLNVKL
+524 IINLNVKL

-550 LSLEIRPAAVNDI
+550 LSLEIRPTAVNDI
-563 CRLAIDNVFECG
+563 CHLAIDNVFECG
-575 RPDKPGINFV
+575 RPDKSDINFV
-585 FKPGGD
+585 FKPGAD
-591 NDLLVETDGQRVS
+591 NSLLVETDGQRVS

-615 KFSEKGTITLS
+615 KFSEKGTVTLS
-626 YSIDPAAN
+626 YTVDTAAN
-634 RLEFVVADQGSGI
+634 KLEFTVTDQGIGI

-681 VLGGSLNVDTAYRG
+681 VLGGSLKVDTAYRG
-695 GARFVFTIPA
+695 GARFVFTIPVR
-705 KAQQ
+705 AQQ

>member
-1 MHTHI
+1 MHIHI

-11 VIFMLLLSYA
+11 IIFLLFLSYTH
-21 RCDALDIRER
+21 CNALDSRER

-42 SIAASAAD
+42 SIAPTAAD
-50 SIKPLYEIF
+50 SIKPLYDIF
-59 DMSYGVERNKL
+59 DMSYGLERDKL
-70 ANQLYITAK
+70 AHQLYLTAR
-79 QAKNDHVRLDML
+79 QAKNDPVRLDML
-91 RNISNQN
+91 RNIANQN

-105 RYVSHELDGMK
+105 QYVCSELKSMK

-122 STRLFN
+122 STRLFT

-138 NEHASRTHE
+138 NEHAGRSRE
-147 QLLEYVRRYSNELP
+147 QLLEYVRRYSNEVP
-161 TDNYD
+161 SDDYD

-180 ETRGDLLENYLEL
+180 ETRGDLLENYLER
-193 LDRLVETMDLPDG
+193 LDKLVETMKLPDG

-242 LQLSYENEGRVYYNA
+242 LQLSYEEEGRVYYNA

-269 GCFPVLSDSD
+269 GCFPVLSDSE
-279 VEDIYG
+279 VEDLYG
-285 KILSLADRNPT
+285 KILSLADMNT
-296 VASDLEHNERAHIYY
+296 TIAGDLERNERAHIYY

-319 RAKKMLLKQVD
+319 RAKKMLLKQID
-330 APAHTALR
+330 SPAHTALR

-349 NKTGDEQ
+349 NKTGDGQ
-356 ILLEVSQE
+356 ILLEASQE
-364 LNEELERQL
+364 LNNELERQL
-373 DSKCQERTRE
+373 DTKCQERTRE
-383 LELVYDLSNRLH
+383 LELVYDLSDLLH
-395 RNLQLEE
+395 RNSQLEE
-402 SSHLSTLRTRTTAIV
+402 SSHLTTLRARTIV
-417 VGSVTLIGLAIL
+417 TVIGAVAFIGLAL
-429 ITILYRQNRRNS
+429 LAAMLYRQNRRNR
-441 RLANSLQHTNERLQ
+441 RLAHHLRRANEKLQ
-455 KELDDLRGI
+455 KERDDLKGI
-464 QEELTTLRDETRAA
+464 QEELTTLRDEARAA

-490 HEVKVPLATIAEY
+490 HEVKVPLAAIAEY

-509 CIPEKQ
+509 CIPENQ
-515 RAYLERFAS
+515 RAYLDRFAS
-524 IIHLNVKL
+524 IINLNVKL

-550 LSLEIRPAAVNDI
+550 LSLEIRPTAVNDI
-563 CRLAIDNVFECG
+563 CHLAIDNVFECG
-575 RPDKPGINFV
+575 RPDKSDINFV
-585 FKPGGD
+585 FKPGAD
-591 NDLLVETDGQRVS
+591 NSLLVETDGQRVS

-615 KFSEKGTITLS
+615 KFSEKGTVTLS
-626 YSIDPAAN
+626 YTVDTAAN
-634 RLEFVVADQGSGI
+634 KLEFTVTDQGIGI

-681 VLGGSLNVDTAYRG
+681 VLGGSLKVDTAYRG
-695 GARFVFTIPA
+695 GARFVFTIPVR
-705 KAQQ
+705 AQQ

>member
-1 MHTHI
+1 MHIHI

-11 VIFMLLLSYA
+11 IIFLLFLSYTH
-21 RCDALDIRER
+21 CNALDSRER

-42 SIAASAAD
+42 SIAPTAAD
-50 SIKPLYEIF
+50 SIKPLYDIF
-59 DMSYGVERNKL
+59 DMSYGLERDKL
-70 ANQLYITAK
+70 AHQLYLTAR
-79 QAKNDHVRLDML
+79 QAKNDPVRLDML
-91 RNISNQN
+91 RNIANQN

-105 RYVSHELDGMK
+105 QYVCSELKSMK

-122 STRLFN
+122 STRLFT

-138 NEHASRTHE
+138 NEHAGRSRE
-147 QLLEYVRRYSNELP
+147 QLLEYVRRYSNEVP
-161 TDNYD
+161 SDDYD

-180 ETRGDLLENYLEL
+180 ETRGDLLENYLER
-193 LDRLVETMDLPDG
+193 LDKLVETMNLPDG

-242 LQLSYENEGRVYYNA
+242 LQLSYEEEGRVYYNA

-269 GCFPVLSDSD
+269 GCFPVLSDSE
-279 VEDIYG
+279 VEDLYG
-285 KILSLADRNPT
+285 KILSLADMNT
-296 VASDLEHNERAHIYY
+296 TIAGDLERNERAHIYY

-319 RAKKMLLKQVD
+319 RAKKMLLKQID
-330 APAHTALR
+330 SPAHTALR

-349 NKTGDEQ
+349 NKTGDGQ
-356 ILLEVSQE
+356 ILLEASQE
-364 LNEELERQL
+364 LNNELERQL
-373 DSKCQERTRE
+373 DTKCQERTRE
-383 LELVYDLSNRLH
+383 LELVYDLSDLLH
-395 RNLQLEE
+395 RNSQLEE
-402 SSHLSTLRTRTTAIV
+402 SSHLTTLRARTIV
-417 VGSVTLIGLAIL
+417 TVIGAVAFIGLAL
-429 ITILYRQNRRNS
+429 LAAMLYRQNRRNR
-441 RLANSLQHTNERLQ
+441 RLAHHLRRANEKLQ
-455 KELDDLRGI
+455 KERDDLKGI
-464 QEELTTLRDETRAA
+464 QEELTTLRDEARAA

-490 HEVKVPLATIAEY
+490 HEVKVPLAAIAEY

-509 CIPEKQ
+509 CIPENQ
-515 RAYLERFAS
+515 RAYLDRFAS
-524 IIHLNVKL
+524 IINLNVKL

-550 LSLEIRPAAVNDI
+550 LSLEIRPTAVNDI
-563 CRLAIDNVFECG
+563 CHLAIDNVFECG
-575 RPDKPGINFV
+575 RPDKSDINFV
-585 FKPGGD
+585 FKPGAD
-591 NDLLVETDGQRVS
+591 NSLLVETDGQRVS

-615 KFSEKGTITLS
+615 KFSEKGTVTLS
-626 YSIDPAAN
+626 YTVDTAAN
-634 RLEFVVADQGSGI
+634 KLEFTVTDQGIGI

-681 VLGGSLNVDTAYRG
+681 VLGGSLKVDTAYRG
-695 GARFVFTIPA
+695 GARFIFTIPVR
-705 KAQQ
+705 AQQ

>member
-1 MHTHI
+1 MHIHI

-11 VIFMLLLSYA
+11 IIFLLFLSYTH
-21 RCDALDIRER
+21 CNALDSRER

-42 SIAASAAD
+42 SIAPTAAD
-50 SIKPLYEIF
+50 SIKPLYDIF
-59 DMSYGVERNKL
+59 DMSYGLERDKL
-70 ANQLYITAK
+70 AHQLYLTAR
-79 QAKNDHVRLDML
+79 QAKNDLVRLDML
-91 RNISNQN
+91 RNIANQN

-105 RYVSHELDGMK
+105 QYVCSELKSMK

-122 STRLFN
+122 STRLFT

-138 NEHASRTHE
+138 NEHAGRSRE
-147 QLLEYVRRYSNELP
+147 QLLEYVRRYSNEVP
-161 TDNYD
+161 SDDYD

-180 ETRGDLLENYLEL
+180 ETRGDLLENYLER
-193 LDRLVETMDLPDG
+193 LDKLVETMNLPDG

-242 LQLSYENEGRVYYNA
+242 LQLSYEEEGRVYYNA

-269 GCFPVLSDSD
+269 GCFPVLSDSE
-279 VEDIYG
+279 VEDLYG
-285 KILSLADRNPT
+285 KILSLADMNT
-296 VASDLEHNERAHIYY
+296 TIAGDLERNERAHIYY

-319 RAKKMLLKQVD
+319 RAKKMLLKQID
-330 APAHTALR
+330 SPAHTALR

-349 NKTGDEQ
+349 NKTGDGQ
-356 ILLEVSQE
+356 ILLEASQE
-364 LNEELERQL
+364 LNNELERQL
-373 DSKCQERTRE
+373 DTKCQERTRE
-383 LELVYDLSNRLH
+383 LELVYDLSDLLH
-395 RNLQLEE
+395 RNSQLEE
-402 SSHLSTLRTRTTAIV
+402 SSHLTTLRARTIV
-417 VGSVTLIGLAIL
+417 TVIGAVAFIGLAL
-429 ITILYRQNRRNS
+429 LAAMLYRQNRRNR
-441 RLANSLQHTNERLQ
+441 RLAHHLRRANEKLQ
-455 KELDDLRGI
+455 KERDDLKGI
-464 QEELTTLRDETRAA
+464 QEELTTLRDEARAA

-490 HEVKVPLATIAEY
+490 HEVKVPLAAIAEY

-509 CIPEKQ
+509 CIPENQ
-515 RAYLERFAS
+515 RAYLDRFAS
-524 IIHLNVKL
+524 IINLNVKL

-550 LSLEIRPAAVNDI
+550 LSLEIRPTAVNDI
-563 CRLAIDNVFECG
+563 CHLAIDNVFECG
-575 RPDKPGINFV
+575 RPDKSDINFV
-585 FKPGGD
+585 FKPGAD
-591 NDLLVETDGQRVS
+591 NSLLVETDGQRVS

-615 KFSEKGTITLS
+615 KFSEKGTVTLS
-626 YSIDPAAN
+626 YTVDTAAN
-634 RLEFVVADQGSGI
+634 KLEFTVTDQGIGI

-681 VLGGSLNVDTAYRG
+681 VLGGSLKVDTSYRG
-695 GARFVFTIPA
+695 GARFVFTIPVR
-705 KAQQ
+705 AQQ

>member
-1 MHTHI
+1 MHIHI

-11 VIFMLLLSYA
+11 IIFLLFLSYTH
-21 RCDALDIRER
+21 CNALDSRER

-42 SIAASAAD
+42 SIAPTAAD
-50 SIKPLYEIF
+50 SIKPLYDIF
-59 DMSYGVERNKL
+59 DMSYGLERDKL
-70 ANQLYITAK
+70 AHQLYLTAR
-79 QAKNDHVRLDML
+79 QAKNDPVRLDML
-91 RNISNQN
+91 RNIANQN

-105 RYVSHELDGMK
+105 QYVCSELKSMK

-122 STRLFN
+122 STRLFT

-138 NEHASRTHE
+138 NEHAGRSRE
-147 QLLEYVRRYSNELP
+147 QLLEYVRRYSNEVP
-161 TDNYD
+161 SDDYD

-180 ETRGDLLENYLEL
+180 ETRGDLLENYLER
-193 LDRLVETMDLPDG
+193 LDKLVETMNLPDG

-242 LQLSYENEGRVYYNA
+242 LQLSYEEEGRVYYNA

-269 GCFPVLSDSD
+269 GCFPVLSDSE
-279 VEDIYG
+279 VEDLYG
-285 KILSLADRNPT
+285 KILSLADMNT
-296 VASDLEHNERAHIYY
+296 TIAGDLERNERAHIYY

-319 RAKKMLLKQVD
+319 RAKKMLLKQID
-330 APAHTALR
+330 SPAHTALR

-349 NKTGDEQ
+349 NKTGDGQ
-356 ILLEVSQE
+356 ILLEASQE
-364 LNEELERQL
+364 LNNELERQL
-373 DSKCQERTRE
+373 DTKCQERTRE
-383 LELVYDLSNRLH
+383 LELVYDLSDLLH
-395 RNLQLEE
+395 RNSQLEE
-402 SSHLSTLRTRTTAIV
+402 SSHLTTLRARTIV
-417 VGSVTLIGLAIL
+417 TVIGAVAFIGLAL
-429 ITILYRQNRRNS
+429 LAAMLYRQNRRNR
-441 RLANSLQHTNERLQ
+441 RLAHHLRRANEKLQ
-455 KELDDLRGI
+455 KERDDLKGI
-464 QEELTTLRDETRAA
+464 QEELTTLRDEARAA

-490 HEVKVPLATIAEY
+490 HEVKVPLAAIAEY

-509 CIPEKQ
+509 CIPENQ
-515 RAYLERFAS
+515 RAYLDRFAS
-524 IIHLNVKL
+524 IINLNVKL

-550 LSLEIRPAAVNDI
+550 LSLEIRPTAVNDI
-563 CRLAIDNVFECG
+563 CHLAIDNVFECG
-575 RPDKPGINFV
+575 RPDKSDINFV
-585 FKPGGD
+585 FKPGAD
-591 NDLLVETDGQRVS
+591 NSLLVETDGQRVS

-615 KFSEKGTITLS
+615 KFSEKGTVTLS
-626 YSIDPAAN
+626 YTVDTAAN
-634 RLEFVVADQGSGI
+634 KLEFTVTDQGIGI

-681 VLGGSLNVDTAYRG
+681 VLGGSLKVDTAYRG
-695 GARFVFTIPA
+695 GARFVFTIPVR
-705 KAQQ
+705 AQQ

>member
-1 MHTHI
+1 MHIHI

-11 VIFMLLLSYA
+11 IIFLLFLSYTH
-21 RCDALDIRER
+21 CNALDSRER

-42 SIAASAAD
+42 SIAPTAAD
-50 SIKPLYEIF
+50 SIKPLYDIF
-59 DMSYGVERNKL
+59 DMSYGLERDKL
-70 ANQLYITAK
+70 AHQLYLTAR
-79 QAKNDHVRLDML
+79 QAKNDPVRLDML
-91 RNISNQN
+91 RNIANQN

-105 RYVSHELDGMK
+105 QYVSSELKSMK

-122 STRLFN
+122 STRLFT

-138 NEHASRTHE
+138 NEHAGRSRE
-147 QLLEYVRRYSNELP
+147 QLLEYVRRYSNEVP
-161 TDNYD
+161 SDDYD

-180 ETRGDLLENYLEL
+180 ETRGDLLENYLER
-193 LDRLVETMDLPDG
+193 LDKLVETMNLPDG

-242 LQLSYENEGRVYYNA
+242 LQLSYEGEGRVYYNA

-269 GCFPVLSDSD
+269 GCFPVLSDSE
-279 VEDIYG
+279 VEDLYG
-285 KILSLADRNPT
+285 KILSLADMNT
-296 VASDLEHNERAHIYY
+296 TIAGDLERNERAHIYY

-319 RAKKMLLKQVD
+319 RAKKMLLKQID
-330 APAHTALR
+330 SPAHTALR

-349 NKTGDEQ
+349 NKTGDGQ
-356 ILLEVSQE
+356 ILLEASQE
-364 LNEELERQL
+364 LNNELERQL
-373 DSKCQERTRE
+373 DTKCQERTRE
-383 LELVYDLSNRLH
+383 LELVYDLSDLLH
-395 RNLQLEE
+395 RNSQLEE
-402 SSHLSTLRTRTTAIV
+402 SSHLTTLRARTIV
-417 VGSVTLIGLAIL
+417 TVIGAVAFIGLAL
-429 ITILYRQNRRNS
+429 LAAMLYRQNRRNR
-441 RLANSLQHTNERLQ
+441 RLAHHLRRANEKLQ
-455 KELDDLRGI
+455 KERDDLKGI
-464 QEELTTLRDETRAA
+464 QEELTTLRDEARAA

-490 HEVKVPLATIAEY
+490 HEVKVPLAAIAEY

-509 CIPEKQ
+509 CIPENQ
-515 RAYLERFAS
+515 RAYLDRFAS
-524 IIHLNVKL
+524 IINLNVKL

-550 LSLEIRPAAVNDI
+550 LSLEIRPTAVNDI
-563 CRLAIDNVFECG
+563 CHLAIDNVFECG
-575 RPDKPGINFV
+575 RPDKSDINFV
-585 FKPGGD
+585 FKPGAD
-591 NDLLVETDGQRVS
+591 NSLLVETDGQRVS

-615 KFSEKGTITLS
+615 KFSEKGTVTLS
-626 YSIDPAAN
+626 YTVDTAAN
-634 RLEFVVADQGSGI
+634 KLEFTVTDQGIGI

-681 VLGGSLNVDTAYRG
+681 VLGGSLKVDTSYRG
-695 GARFVFTIPA
+695 GARFVFTIPVR
-705 KAQQ
+705 AQQ